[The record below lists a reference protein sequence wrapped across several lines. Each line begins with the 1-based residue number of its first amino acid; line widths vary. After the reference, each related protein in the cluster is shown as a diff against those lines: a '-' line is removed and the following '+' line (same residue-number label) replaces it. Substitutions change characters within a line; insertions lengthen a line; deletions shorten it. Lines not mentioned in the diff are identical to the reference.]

1 MLIKFKHLNLGYFVY
16 NSAFLAPLMKIR
28 QSGSS
33 WPGTLWMGITGPAP
47 RCSELFCSLCKPKAA
62 LVAVLFH
69 WCLTEPASLALVHSV
84 SSRFYHPV
92 FVSHLASAPFIL
104 AALSPSVH
112 LTIHRSLTSW
122 NSRLVRHRWE
132 IHHFFLVSS
141 GHTSNFTCPDQ
152 IFSLQYSLS
161 SWAPLFIFPRQAHL
175 VSWIKLF
182 FIQDGFPSLQL

>member
-69 WCLTEPASLALVHSV
+69 WCLTEPASFALVRSV

-92 FVSHLASAPFIL
+92 CTSQFTGHSLPEIQDLLGTGERYTISSWFHLATHPTLLAP
-104 AALSPSVH
+104 
-112 LTIHRSLTSW
+112 TK
-122 NSRLVRHRWE
+122 
-132 IHHFFLVSS
+132 
-141 GHTSNFTCPDQ
+141 
-152 IFSLQYSLS
+152 YSLCSTACLLEHPS
-161 SWAPLFIFPRQAHL
+161 SYFQD
-175 VSWIKLF
+175 KL
-182 FIQDGFPSLQL
+182 I